1 MTTLKLL
8 QIIDILCNILLE
20 NDEIM
25 YWRNFY
31 FMKYHAILRYSDKKH
46 FWWNHSKERIIDK
59 VLVPFINGQ
68 IVPIKQ
74 GGEKK
79 LLNMKNTTFLSV
91 YRTDNSLNKS
101 KNNSVQKQM
110 TSEDFEQY
118 DCTEEILSEVK
129 SEISSHPSRSIFEQK
144 FSEVKDQVF
153 VIMKFDDQELDS
165 AYEGVIEPVIR
176 EYGLESIRV
185 DKLQDS
191 GKINDQII
199 ENISTSKYILADLTG
214 ERPNCY
220 YEAGFA
226 HALGKE
232 LIFTIKQNEKI
243 HFDLS
248 GNRFIQWTTESDLR
262 RKLRERFKFLTEKN
276 EG

>member
-1 MTTLKLL
+1 
-8 QIIDILCNILLE
+8 
-20 NDEIM
+20 
-25 YWRNFY
+25 
-31 FMKYHAILRYSDKKH
+31 MKYHAILCFSDKKH
-46 FWWNHSKERIIDK
+46 FWWNHSKEKIIDN

-68 IVPIKQ
+68 VVPITQ
-74 GGEKK
+74 DGKK
-79 LLNMKNTTFLSV
+79 ILLNMKNTTSLSI
-91 YRTDNSLNKS
+91 YKTENLLK
-101 KNNSVQKQM
+101 KLENNSIQKQIFN
-110 TSEDFEQY
+110 EDFEQY
-118 DCTEEILSEVK
+118 DCTVEILNEVK
-129 SEISSHPSRSIFEQK
+129 VEISSHPSRSIFEQK
-144 FSEVKDQVF
+144 FSDVKNQVF

-165 AYEGVIEPVIR
+165 AYEGVIEPVLR

-185 DKLQDS
+185 DKLHDS

-199 ENISTSKYILADLTG
+199 EYIATSKYILADLTG

-248 GNRFIQWTTESDLR
+248 GNRFIQWTTESDFR
-262 RKLRERFKFLTEKN
+262 SKLKERLNFLTEKN